1 MSMSTIFFIL
11 TAVVCGIFML
21 ISWKV
26 GGKANESFSQ
36 YAIGGASF
44 GMLLIFFTQFASI
57 MGVSNFFAHAG
68 NAYEQGLGILAFI
81 LGEQG
86 SKIVFALIFVG
97 IIGKFTYNTLA
108 ELIDDLIV
116 RDKLTRAMAGILA
129 SIIMISCVGSQ
140 GKAFGDLFQVF
151 TGTNPTPIVILFSAI
166 FIIYTVTGGVYSVIW
181 TDLFQGVMCV
191 VVGAIFYIF
200 TFSQVDF
207 SLAVLQERLAAV
219 GKAELMTFANLDVM
233 SAINKF
239 ITGLIG
245 VLCFQSYWQRCFGSK
260 SAKTAKRSMLWSGV
274 ICLFIVT
281 LTAFAGLVVMTYNQ
295 GLDANSAM
303 PWFMM
308 NCMPPV
314 LCASIFVLVLCA
326 GMSTADST
334 LNSAAILI
342 VNDVIHPFRPKQ
354 TDRQMVKQAKLVTLI
369 IGVVSCLC
377 GIYAQ
382 TILSLL
388 SKAYT
393 IAGVGLAPLIC
404 IGMFWKERKG
414 EHEMG
419 KSNSKVTPW
428 GARSGIVVGVV
439 VSQLPFFAGYSAI
452 AGCVA
457 SAVTIIVVSLLTKN
471 VPIEPMFASEGDVRP
486 LAKPHAND

>member
-1 MSMSTIFFIL
+1 MSMSTIFFLL
-11 TAVVCGIFML
+11 TAVVCGIFLL

-44 GMLLIFFTQFASI
+44 GMILIFFTQFASI

-108 ELIDDLIV
+108 EMIDDLFV

-129 SIIMISCVGSQ
+129 TVIMVSTVGSQ

-151 TGTNPTPIVILFSAI
+151 TGADSAPIVVLFSAI
-166 FIIYTVTGGVYSVIW
+166 FILYTVTGGVYSVIW
-181 TDLFQGVMCV
+181 TDLFQGILCV
-191 VVGAIFYIF
+191 VVGAVFYLF

-219 GKAELMTFANLDVM
+219 GKAELMSFANLDILAAV
-233 SAINKF
+233 NKF

-245 VLCFQSYWQRCFGSK
+245 VLCYQSYWQRCFGSK
-260 SAKTAKRSMLWSGV
+260 SAKTAKRSMLWSGL

-314 LCASIFVLVLCA
+314 LCAAIFVLVLCA

-334 LNSAAILI
+334 LNSAAILV
-342 VNDVIHPFRPKQ
+342 VNDVIHPFCPRQ
-354 TDRQMVKQAKLVTLI
+354 TDRQMVKQAKIVTLI
-369 IGVVSCLC
+369 IGVISCFC

-404 IGMFWKERKG
+404 IGMFWKERKADQ
-414 EHEMG
+414 EMG
-419 KSNSKVTPW
+419 KRNSKVTPW
-428 GARSGIVVGVV
+428 GARCGMVVGVV
-439 VSQLPFFAGYSAI
+439 VSQLPFFAQFSAV
-452 AGCVA
+452 AGCIA
-457 SAVTIIVVSLLTKN
+457 SAATIIIVSLLTKN
-471 VPIEPMFASEGDVRP
+471 VPIEPIFASEGNVAP
-486 LAKPHAND
+486 ITKPEEAV